1 MHPNRRSPF
10 DTRAASERI
19 TRSVGRALGLP
30 RTKWGPIKAAV
41 AEEVKQLAAVTRTS
55 RDRVMVSRR
64 KVRAALAG
72 VL

>member
-1 MHPNRRSPF
+1 MHRNSNAF

-41 AEEVKQLAAVTRTS
+41 AAEVKQLASVTRTS
-55 RDRVMVSRR
+55 RDRAMVSRSR
-64 KVRAALAG
+64 VRRALAEI
-72 VL
+72 L